1 MVQIPITHKL
11 SYLICGTLAVPA
23 ASTDCV
29 KGRCNRDIPTID
41 VSSYPHALQIFLHS
55 VTRLKKHKKNILDI
69 SVRLLP
75 AMALLL
81 SYSSSFSP
89 SSIDC
94 PHVWASVTFQGREQR
109 NLVTLFRRQ
118 TAPCSRFDSV
128 TSSIVLFSSYRTWRA
143 EAPSSSLLYL
153 L

>member
-1 MVQIPITHKL
+1 MVFIFSGKIIIEITALPDTFQVEQAVGCMVQIPITHKL

-69 SVRLLP
+69 SVHLLP

-81 SYSSSFSP
+81 SAILFLIFSLLHRLSSCLGFSHIP
-89 SSIDC
+89 G
-94 PHVWASVTFQGREQR
+94 QGAEK
-109 NLVTLFRRQ
+109 
-118 TAPCSRFDSV
+118 
-128 TSSIVLFSSYRTWRA
+128 SSYIVQETNSA
-143 EAPSSSLLYL
+143 L
-153 L
+153 